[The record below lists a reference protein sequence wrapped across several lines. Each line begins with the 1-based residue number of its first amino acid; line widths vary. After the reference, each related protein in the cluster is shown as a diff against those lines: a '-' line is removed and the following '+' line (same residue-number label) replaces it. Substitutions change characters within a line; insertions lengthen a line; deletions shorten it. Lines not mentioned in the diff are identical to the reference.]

1 MRLVTILCLVLLASA
16 LAFGQ
21 ATIVGGT
28 ATSGPATVGLYA
40 APFVPRISTPVV
52 SLSTVSPNPVGATS
66 ATYGNVAGATNSTLS
81 IVTPPPTGV
90 FTQPLLYNPT
100 APDPLMYFQTV
111 TSAPAG
117 NTITARS
124 TGSGMASFEGNVS
137 AAELMKSYGP
147 AKKASRTIT
156 NADVDRFNQLTGTV
170 KYDGKTEQ
178 MK

>member
-1 MRLVTILCLVLLASA
+1 MRLTILCLVVLVSA

-21 ATIVGGT
+21 AVVVGGT

-52 SLSTVSPNPVGATS
+52 SLSTVSPNPVGATN

-90 FTQPLLYNPT
+90 FTQPVLYNPT
-100 APDPLMYFQTV
+100 APDPLLYFQPV
-111 TSAPAG
+111 SSAPAG
-117 NTITARS
+117 NATLARS
-124 TGSGMASFEGNVS
+124 AGAGMSSFEGNIS

-147 AKKASRTIT
+147 AKKAARTIT
-156 NADVDRFNQLTGTV
+156 NADVDRFNQATGTV
-170 KYDGKTEQ
+170 KYSGKTEQ